1 MSGDGAGLLT
11 APTEY
16 RRINR
21 QIIGE
26 APGPTLI
33 LVGGIHGNEPSGVI
47 AARRV
52 MDRLTAE
59 EIPVRGE
66 IVAING
72 NLKALNGKQRYLDR
86 DLNRQWSQRRVD
98 SVMAGNVA
106 GGLDAE
112 DHELKEIWEQ
122 IRAAVDRPRGEI
134 YFIDMHTSS
143 ADGAPF
149 LTVGDTLRNR
159 AFAMEV
165 GLPLILGLEEQVDGA
180 LLEFMNNRGYITLG
194 IEAGQHDCPRSID
207 HHEAVLWR
215 ALGTSGSIEGARTPE
230 PERWVEVLNKASAST
245 PRVIEV
251 RRRHAITPEDD
262 FRMRPGYRN
271 FQRVE
276 KKEHLG
282 DDRRGEV
289 RAVES
294 GMILLPLYQGQGND
308 GFFLCRE
315 FSSFWLTVS
324 TYLRRLKLEGVMD
337 WLPGVSQH
345 PEFERTL
352 IVNTRVARFYPLE
365 VFHLFGYRKRRKKGD
380 LLVVSRR
387 RYDRPAS

>member
-1 MSGDGAGLLT
+1 MT

-52 MDRLTAE
+52 LDRLTAE

-86 DLNRQWSQRRVD
+86 DLNRQWSERRVE

-122 IRAAVDRPRGEI
+122 IRAAVDRARGEI

-180 LLEFMNNRGYITLG
+180 LLEFMNNRGYVTLG
-194 IEAGQHDCPRSID
+194 IEAGQHDCPKSID

-215 ALGTSGSIEGARTPE
+215 ALGTSGAIERSRTPE
-230 PERWVEVLNKASAST
+230 PERWIDVLKKASAST
-245 PRVIEV
+245 PKVIEV
-251 RRRHAITPEDD
+251 RRRHAITSEDD

-271 FQRVE
+271 FQPVA

-282 DDRRGEV
+282 DDRRGQV

-315 FSSFWLTVS
+315 FSRLWLVVS
-324 TYLRRLKLEGVMD
+324 TYLRRLKLEGLMH

-352 IVNTRVARFYPLE
+352 VVNTRVARFYPLE

-387 RYDRPAS
+387 RYDRPVSA